1 MDEVQMTLTEIED
14 RFEQISERWSSDTR
28 LEKHRDLEN
37 LDDLLGELDDVTV
50 VSSSV
55 ARTVDELRG
64 RIEIL
69 MDDIEAGLNGA
80 SSVITRSVGIN
91 FWGGDDSGGVDARS

>member
-14 RFEQISERWSSDTR
+14 RFEQIGERWCSDTR
-28 LEKHRDLEN
+28 FEKRRDLAD

-50 VSSSV
+50 ASSAV

-69 MDDIEAGLNGA
+69 MDDIDAGLNGA
-80 SSVITRSVGIN
+80 GAVIDRSMGVN
-91 FWGGDDSGGVDARS
+91 PWSGDDSSRADAMS